1 MFKPIECQNAQIHL
15 TGFGSGCSYGVI
27 EMNTSEYKPEF
38 CVWELTLKCN
48 MRCKHCG
55 SIAGKARENELTVDE
70 CLNVAEQLADLGCKQ
85 VTFIGGEVFLYEG
98 WEKISRKLSEKGVDV
113 NLITNGFLLGDE
125 QVAQIKYARLTNVG
139 ISLDGMESNHNN
151 MRNIS
156 TSFEKVMQA
165 LEILNKEGIPVA
177 IVTSLIERNFVD
189 LWPMYDLLL
198 EKGVKLW
205 QMQIVNPMG
214 NMADKKNL
222 LLDPAK
228 VPLITRFIREKRKEQ
243 KIAIYAGD
251 NIGYF
256 DENELYLRGEFGTI
270 CSWSGCQAGLR
281 VVGIGSTGNVKG
293 CESLYSDEF
302 IEGNL
307 REESLSEIW
316 YKEGNFAY
324 NRNFDTSMLTG
335 SCKDCNKGAICR
347 GGCRGACYFT
357 TDSKFENPYCC
368 YPGKTSISKDYF
380 KSNLLKYS
388 EKN

>member
-1 MFKPIECQNAQIHL
+1 MLKSILQAFDQVALQ
-15 TGFGSGCSYGVI
+15 YGVI
-27 EMNTSEYKPEF
+27 EMSTDEYKPEF

-48 MRCKHCG
+48 MRCRHCG
-55 SIAGKARENELTVDE
+55 SVAGKARENELTVDE

-98 WEKISRKLSEKGVDV
+98 WEKISRKLSEKGVGV

-125 QVAQIKYARLTNVG
+125 QIAQIKYARLTNVG
-139 ISLDGMESNHNN
+139 ISLDGMEDNHNN
-151 MRNIS
+151 MRNVS

-165 LEILNKEGIPVA
+165 FDILNKEGIPVA
-177 IVTSLIERNFVD
+177 VVTSLIDRNFED
-189 LWPMYDLLL
+189 LWTMYDLLVK
-198 EKGVKLW
+198 KGIKLW

-214 NMADKKNL
+214 NMADKKSL
-222 LLDPAK
+222 LLNPAK
-228 VPLITRFIREKRKEQ
+228 VPLITRFIREKRNEQ

-256 DENELYLRGEFGTI
+256 DENELYLRSELGTI
-270 CSWSGCQAGLR
+270 CAWSGCQAGLR

-307 REESLSEIW
+307 REKSLSEIW
-316 YKEGNFAY
+316 YKEGNFVY

-335 SCKDCNKGAICR
+335 GCKDCDKGAICR

-368 YPGKTSISKDYF
+368 YPGKTNISKDYF
-380 KSNLLKYS
+380 KNNLLKYR
-388 EKN
+388 EKT

>member
-1 MFKPIECQNAQIHL
+1 MLKSILQAFDQVAIY
-15 TGFGSGCSYGVI
+15 YGVI
-27 EMNTSEYKPEF
+27 QMNSDEYKPEF

-55 SIAGKARENELTVDE
+55 SVAGEARENELTVDE
-70 CLNVAEQLADLGCKQ
+70 CLNVAEQLADLGCKL

-125 QVAQIKYARLTNVG
+125 QIAQIKYARLANVG
-139 ISLDGMESNHNN
+139 ISLDGMEDNHNN
-151 MRNIS
+151 IRNII
-156 TSFEKVMQA
+156 TSFEKVIEA
-165 LEILNKEGIPVA
+165 FDRLNREGIPIA
-177 IVTSLIERNFVD
+177 IVTSLIDKNLED
-189 LWPMYDLLL
+189 LSSMYDLLV
-198 EKGVKLW
+198 EKGIKLW

-214 NMADKKNL
+214 KMADRKNL
-222 LLDPAK
+222 LLDPEK
-228 VPLITRFIREKRKEQ
+228 VPLITRFIREKRNEQ
-243 KIAIYAGD
+243 TITIYAGD

-256 DENELYLRGEFGTI
+256 DENELYLRGQPGTI
-270 CSWSGCQAGLR
+270 CAWSGCQAGLR
-281 VVGIGSTGNVKG
+281 VVGIDSIGNVKG

-324 NRNFDTSMLTG
+324 NRNFDISMLTG
-335 SCKDCNKGAICR
+335 SCKDCDKGAICR

-368 YPGKTSISKDYF
+368 YPGKTMTVRSTSKVT
-380 KSNLLKYS
+380 S
-388 EKN
+388 